1 MSNILPPFVD
11 SWYGEG
17 QLFVTYHSYYTH
29 RLPVNFA
36 SLESYTFANR
46 LAYHFQTWQNYSI
59 KAIFSAASWIFAE
72 RSSSKHEEKST

>member
-1 MSNILPPFVD
+1 MSKILPPFVD

-46 LAYHFQTWQNYSI
+46 LAYHFQTWQN
-59 KAIFSAASWIFAE
+59 
-72 RSSSKHEEKST
+72 